1 MANQIN
7 INSNPNKINLED
19 VNPKII
25 VRDENKNTTVN
36 VESKNTSV
44 VKINTPGPRGPQ
56 GEQGIPGPSG
66 SATGVTITDNDD
78 NEKKKILFVIEQSG
92 GSGTTG
98 SLGVDSSLQAFS
110 FNPSQEVFFS
120 SNISSSGFING
131 ASITSS
137 VGVLIT
143 SSTSLLQ
150 QNPFLI
156 KFDDGNGQP
165 EKFSVSSSGI
175 VRFGALDTLPTPVTG
190 GFAYSASN
198 FYAGI

>member
-1 MANQIN
+1 MADQIN
-7 INSNPNKINLED
+7 INSNSNKVSLED
-19 VNPKII
+19 VNSKIV
-25 VRDENKNTTVN
+25 VRDDNKNTNVN
-36 VESKNTSV
+36 VESQTTKVIQVNS
-44 VKINTPGPRGPQ
+44 PGPRGPI
-56 GEQGIPGPSG
+56 GPVGPSG
-66 SATGVTITDNDD
+66 SAVGVTITDNDD
-78 NEKKKILFVIEQSG
+78 NEKKKILFVIEQPG

-131 ASITSS
+131 TSITSS

-156 KFDDGNGQP
+156 KFNDGNGQP

-175 VRFGALDTLPTPVTG
+175 VRFGALNSLPTPITG
-190 GFAYSASN
+190 GLVYSASN
-198 FYAGI
+198 FYMGV